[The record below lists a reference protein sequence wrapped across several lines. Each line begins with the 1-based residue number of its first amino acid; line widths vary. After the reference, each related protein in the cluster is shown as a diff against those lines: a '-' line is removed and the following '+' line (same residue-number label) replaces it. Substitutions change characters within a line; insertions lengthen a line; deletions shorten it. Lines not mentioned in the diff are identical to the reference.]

1 MRIQPG
7 IRFSRRSLLQVGF
20 LSGVGLSAADYL
32 RLVAARE
39 PGGRAI
45 EAGATRGTAD
55 AVIFVHLAGGPAHLD
70 TLDMKPDAPSEER
83 SPFAMID
90 TRMSGVPACEHLPKL
105 ARALD
110 QFALLRGISHATGD
124 HLLANQ
130 FLFSGNKPSAAVR
143 FPAVGCVMTKE
154 RPSADDIPSFVSI
167 PNSDANPG
175 FMGVEYAP
183 FKTSTV
189 PVAGKPFEMRG
200 LALAE
205 GMTVETFKRREN
217 LRSDLDTA
225 FRDAD
230 ASADVLDGLDRFGKK
245 AMEMI
250 LSPRARTAFDISKES
265 PAITKLFASDDVGQ
279 SCLLAARL
287 VEHGVRFI
295 TVSHG
300 GWDTHLDNFE
310 TLKNKLLPSLDSAAP
325 ALIEAL
331 RQKGLLERTL
341 VIFTGEFGRTPTIN
355 KNAGRDHW
363 PRTMWTLASGG
374 GVKAGQLIGGTDAK
388 GHGPDD
394 DTHLKPDDLA
404 ASIFRALGVD
414 HKLEYH
420 TKTGRP
426 VVLVQHG
433 SPITN
438 LFG

>member
-1 MRIQPG
+1 MRIHPG
-7 IRFSRRSLLQVGF
+7 IRYSRRSLLQVGF
-20 LSGVGLSAADYL
+20 LSGIGLSLQDYL
-32 RLVAARE
+32 CFASASETGASAGRLA
-39 PGGRAI
+39 
-45 EAGATRGTAD
+45 TAD

-90 TRMSGVPACEHLPKL
+90 TRIVGVPACEHLPKL
-105 ARALD
+105 AEALD
-110 QFALLRGISHATGD
+110 QFTLIRGISHATGD

-130 FLFSGNKPSAAVR
+130 FLMSGNKPSAAVR
-143 FPAVGCVMTKE
+143 FPAMGCVMTKE
-154 RPSADDIPSFVSI
+154 RPSADDMPSYVAV

-183 FKTSTV
+183 FKTGTV

-205 GMTVETFKRREN
+205 GMTVEKFRRRES
-217 LRSDLDTA
+217 LRADLDIA
-225 FRDAD
+225 FRDVD
-230 ASADVLDGLDRFGKK
+230 AAADVLDGLDRFGKK

-250 LSPRARTAFDISKES
+250 LSPNARTAFDVSRES
-265 PAITKLFASDDVGQ
+265 PSIASLFAPNDLGQ

-287 VEHGVRFI
+287 VEHGVRFVSI
-295 TVSHG
+295 THQ

-310 TLKNKLLPSLDSAAP
+310 SLKSKLLPPFDAAAP
-325 ALIEAL
+325 ALVEAL
-331 RQKGLLERTL
+331 QQKGLLERTL

-363 PRTMWTLASGG
+363 PRTMWTLAAGG
-374 GVKAGQLIGGTDAK
+374 GVRAGQLIGGTDAK

-394 DTHLKPDDLA
+394 ATHLKPDDMA
-404 ASIFRALGVD
+404 ASIFHALGVD
-414 HKLEYH
+414 PKLEYR

-426 VVLVQHG
+426 VILIQQG
-433 SPITN
+433 EPIGG

>member
-7 IRFSRRSLLQVGF
+7 IRYSRRSMLQVGF
-20 LSGVGLSAADYL
+20 LSGVGLSLTDYL
-32 RLVAARE
+32 RLAAASESSAR
-39 PGGRAI
+39 R
-45 EAGATRGTAD
+45 RGTAD
-55 AVIFVHLAGGPAHLD
+55 AVIFVHLQGGPAHLD

-90 TRMSGVPACEHLPKL
+90 TSISGVPACEHLPKL
-105 ARALD
+105 AKSLD
-110 QFALLRGISHATGD
+110 QFALIRGISHATGD

-130 FLFSGNKPSAAVR
+130 FLLSGNKPSAAVR

-154 RPSADDIPSFVSI
+154 RPSADDMPSYVSI

-183 FKTSTV
+183 FKTGTI
-189 PVAGKPFEMRG
+189 PEAGKPFEMRG

-205 GMTVETFKRREN
+205 GMTVEKFRRRES

-225 FRDAD
+225 FRDVD

-250 LSPRARTAFDISKES
+250 LSPNARNAFDVSLES
-265 PAITKLFASDDVGQ
+265 PSIAKLFAPNDLGQ

-287 VEHGVRFI
+287 VEHGVRFVS
-295 TVSHG
+295 VSHG

-310 TLKNKLLPSLDSAAP
+310 KLQKPLLPELDAAAP
-325 ALIEAL
+325 ALVEAL

-341 VIFTGEFGRTPTIN
+341 VVFTGEFGRTPTIN
-355 KNAGRDHW
+355 KNGGRDHW
-363 PRTMWTLASGG
+363 PRTMWTLATGG
-374 GVKAGQLIGGTDAK
+374 GVRAGQLIGGTDEK

-404 ASIFRALGVD
+404 ASIFSALGVD
-414 HKLEYH
+414 HNLEYH

-426 VVLVQHG
+426 VILVQHG
-433 SPITN
+433 EPIDG

>member
-7 IRFSRRSLLQVGF
+7 LRFTRRGLLQVGF
-20 LSGVGLSAADYL
+20 LNGVGLSLADFL
-32 RLVAARE
+32 RMKALGETRGE
-39 PGGRAI
+39 R
-45 EAGATRGTAD
+45 RGTAD

-90 TRMSGVPACEHLPKL
+90 SKIAGVPACEHLPKL
-105 ARALD
+105 AQALD
-110 QFALLRGISHATGD
+110 QFALIRGISHTTGD

-143 FPAVGCVMTKE
+143 FPAVGSVMTKE

-175 FMGVEYAP
+175 FMGVEFAP
-183 FKTSTV
+183 FKTTKV
-189 PVAGKPFEMRG
+189 PQAGKPFEMRG
-200 LALAE
+200 LSLPE
-205 GMTVETFKRREN
+205 GMTVEKVRRRES

-225 FRDAD
+225 FRDVD
-230 ASADVLDGLDRFGKK
+230 AAADVLDGLDRFGKK
-245 AMEMI
+245 ALEMM
-250 LSPRARTAFDISKES
+250 LSPRARTAFDVSRES
-265 PAITKLFASDDVGQ
+265 PKIAKLFAPDELGQ

-287 VEHGVRFI
+287 VEHGVRFVS
-295 TVSHG
+295 VSHQ

-310 TLKNKLLPSLDSAAP
+310 SLKNKLLPQLDAAAP

-341 VIFTGEFGRTPTIN
+341 VVITGEFGRTPKIN
-355 KNAGRDHW
+355 ANAGRDHW

-374 GVKAGQLIGGTDAK
+374 GVKAGRLVGGTDAK

-394 DTHLKPDDLA
+394 DTKLKPDDLA
-404 ASIFRALGVD
+404 ATIFHALGVD

-426 VVLVQHG
+426 VILVQHG
-433 SPITN
+433 EPIAP
-438 LFG
+438 LFA

>member
-1 MRIQPG
+1 MRLQPG
-7 IRFSRRSLLQVGF
+7 IRYSRRSLLQIGF
-20 LSGVGLSAADYL
+20 LSGVGLSLTDYL
-32 RLVAARE
+32 RWSSASE
-39 PGGRAI
+39 PGGER
-45 EAGATRGTAD
+45 RGTAD

-83 SPFAMID
+83 GPFAMID
-90 TRMSGVPACEHLPKL
+90 TVMPGVPACEHLPKL
-105 ARALD
+105 ARTLD
-110 QFALLRGISHATGD
+110 RFALIRGISHATGD

-130 FLFSGNKPSAAVR
+130 FLLSGNKPSAAVR
-143 FPAVGCVMTKE
+143 YPAMGCVMTKE
-154 RPSADDIPSFVSI
+154 RPSADDMPSYVAV

-183 FKTSTV
+183 FKTGTV
-189 PVAGKPFEMRG
+189 PQAGKPFEMRG

-205 GMTVETFKRREN
+205 GMTVEKFKRRES

-225 FRDAD
+225 LRDVD

-245 AMEMI
+245 ALEMI
-250 LSPRARTAFDISKES
+250 LSPHARTAFDVSQES
-265 PAITKLFASDDVGQ
+265 PAIAKLFATDDLGQ

-287 VEHGVRFI
+287 VEHGVRFVS
-295 TVSHG
+295 VSHQ

-310 TLKNKLLPSLDSAAP
+310 NLKNKLLPPFDAAAP

-341 VIFTGEFGRTPTIN
+341 VVFTGEFGRTPTIN

-363 PRTMWTLASGG
+363 PRTMWTLATGG
-374 GVKAGQLIGGTDAK
+374 GVRAGQLIGGTDAK

-394 DTHLKPDDLA
+394 ATHLKPDDLA

-414 HKLEYH
+414 HKLEYR

-426 VVLVQHG
+426 VILVQHG
-433 SPITN
+433 EPIGG